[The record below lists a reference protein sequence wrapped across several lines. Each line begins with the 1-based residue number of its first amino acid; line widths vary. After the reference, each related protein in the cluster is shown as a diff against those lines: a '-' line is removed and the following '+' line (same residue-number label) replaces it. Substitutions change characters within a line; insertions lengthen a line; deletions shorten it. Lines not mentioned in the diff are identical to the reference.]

1 MLALGV
7 AVVVEGEVA
16 VVGKAVGLDMVLVPV
31 TVKLVDMGLMVG
43 RMLKEA
49 VKVEVVVEEGQYKV
63 PV

>member
-16 VVGKAVGLDMVLVPV
+16 VVGKAVGLDMVLVLV

-43 RMLKEA
+43 CMLREA